1 MEKITLSNCGYQIL
15 QIETAAAC
23 NMDCSFCPYPLKEDK
38 TTKLSFEHIKNIID
52 QVDVNDKKFKY
63 ITFSQFN
70 EPLLDNRIFD
80 IIDYAKK
87 SGFKVK
93 MVTNGL
99 LLNKENN
106 INNIIR
112 LKPELLISLQVLDSN
127 IHKEARGLNLD
138 LDRYVQTIVNF
149 CQKAKNKGFN
159 VQVDVGCN
167 YNSRLSYYLKKF
179 LGVTTG
185 DPAVPRD
192 IRTTI
197 SRIKKFMQMFYDISD
212 DEYKEK
218 LKPLIDINEIKKIFG
233 KEYIY
238 QRGFDICKNVNI
250 KIKPFIFGRRIANF
264 KPIGNNF
271 SCSNELLGI
280 LADGNIVPCCLA
292 YNEDI
297 SMGKATESSLNNVL
311 SNSKLLENL
320 RKKGGEK
327 ALTCRKCFGEPTY
340 RGTLIKNLYFSLP
353 LKIRNSKFL
362 KFFTMSY

>member
-1 MEKITLSNCGYQIL
+1 MEKITLSNYGYAIL

-23 NMDCSFCPYPLKEDK
+23 NMACSFCPYPLKEDK
-38 TTKLSFEHIKNIID
+38 TTKLSLEHIKNVID
-52 QVDVNDKKFKY
+52 QIDVHDKKFKY

-80 IIDYAKK
+80 IIDYAQK

-106 INNIIR
+106 VNNIIN

-127 IHKEARGLNLD
+127 IHKEARGLDLD

-149 CQKAKNKGFN
+149 CQKAKNKDFN

-167 YNSRLSYYLKKF
+167 YNSRLSHYLKKL
-179 LGVTTG
+179 LGVSTG

-192 IRTTI
+192 IKATI
-197 SRIKKFMQMFYDISD
+197 SRIKKFMQMFYDISSD
-212 DEYKEK
+212 NYKEK
-218 LKPLIDINEIKKIFG
+218 LKALIDINEIKKIFG

-238 QRGFDICKNVNI
+238 QSGFDIYKNVKI
-250 KIKPFIFGRRIANF
+250 KIKPFIFGRRIKDF
-264 KPIGNNF
+264 KAIKNNF

-297 SMGKATESSLNNVL
+297 SMGKVTDSSLNSVL
-311 SNSKLLENL
+311 SNNKFLHNL

-327 ALTCRKCFGEPTY
+327 ALTCRKCFGEPTH
-340 RGTLIKNLYFSLP
+340 RGTLVKNLYFALP
-353 LKIRNSKFL
+353 SKVRNSKFL